1 MFYIATLRPEYNM
14 NLGGSGNLGY
24 VVTDETKKI
33 LRNLG
38 RQQWDSYTDEKK
50 KQIVKNQLVGPRKG
64 SHRSDETNKIL
75 SEKTKDFFKRNGGMS
90 EEQKRKISEALKGKK
105 RPNRGHFK
113 QIVGTSK
120 SGMKVYFESIK
131 YAAVVLN
138 INYSALCH
146 CLRGDR
152 KSANGFSWKY
162 CSQETIQFWS
172 REDVITSRSAM
183 YPCCEDKDIVH
194 TIAKNGSYGEYDKGL
209 IALAR
214 RSNTIKTIAAECIY
228 ENDEFDCELASGRS
242 IHHKMNIFAE
252 RGEVIGYYC
261 LVELTNGG
269 EQFAVM
275 SKKDAEKFRDTYSKS
290 YIMAKDK
297 STQNWGKNFDAMAL
311 KTCVIKALKL
321 CPISIEAL
329 EAVSKEELKDIDD
342 NSISV
347 EYEEQIQKNSP
358 KENKIASQK
367 QKEQATTV
375 EAVPQ
380 AAEKSENLAE
390 QALIMTEAEE
400 KEIDKAF
407 EQATFSDGDIF

>member
-1 MFYIATLRPEYNM
+1 MNVNGNNAMQTVARTDGKKGTLRE
-14 NLGGSGNLGY
+14 
-24 VVTDETKKI
+24 
-33 LRNLG
+33 
-38 RQQWDSYTDEKK
+38 W
-50 KQIVKNQLVGPRKG
+50 
-64 SHRSDETNKIL
+64 L
-75 SEKTKDFFKRNGGMS
+75 SERKNDLMNAIPKGTVEIDRFMQSAMLALTNPKTP
-90 EEQKRKISEALKGKK
+90 ELLKCDK
-105 RPNRGHFK
+105 
-113 QIVGTSK
+113 
-120 SGMKVYFESIK
+120 ESIARALRE
-131 YAAVVLN
+131 AA
-138 INYSALCH
+138 
-146 CLRGDR
+146 
-152 KSANGFSWKY
+152 
-162 CSQETIQFWS
+162 
-172 REDVITSRSAM
+172 
-183 YPCCEDKDIVH
+183 
-194 TIAKNGSYGEYDKGL
+194 SYGLELNGTLGQAYLIPYNESVRNAHGGWDKVMTAHFQMGYKGL

-252 RGEVIGYYC
+252 RGDVIGYYC

-329 EAVSKEELKDIDD
+329 EAVNKEELKDIDD
-342 NSISV
+342 NSVNV

-375 EAVPQ
+375 ETVPQ
-380 AAEKSENLAE
+380 QDAEKSENLAE
-390 QALIMTEAEE
+390 QAFQLTDKEE
-400 KEIDKAF
+400 QDIDKIF
-407 EQATFSDGDIF
+407 DQPSFTDGDIF